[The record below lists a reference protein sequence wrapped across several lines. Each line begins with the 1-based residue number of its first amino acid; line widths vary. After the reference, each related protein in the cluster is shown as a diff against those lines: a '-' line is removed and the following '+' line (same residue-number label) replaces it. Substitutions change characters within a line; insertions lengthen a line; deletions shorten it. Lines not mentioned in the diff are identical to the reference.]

1 MIRNILAIIIV
12 ISILIAVMKL
22 QTFLSKKDKKIF
34 GLIIPIFIFTV
45 SLLLAF
51 GGTPTKPEI
60 ETTQTIVTEK
70 GEDIGTPLDVQTAT
84 SLVDK
89 TLTVNSIIYTILLIN
104 FGNVVM
110 LGIYF
115 YYRHQKKTYTELK
128 RMKAQELF

>member
-1 MIRNILAIIIV
+1 MIRNIIAIIIV

-51 GGTPTKPEI
+51 GGTPTKSEI
-60 ETTQTIVTEK
+60 ETTQTIVTET
-70 GEDIGTPLDVQTAT
+70 GEGIGTPLDVQTAT

-115 YYRHQKKTYTELK
+115 YYRYQKKTYTELK